1 MNYYF
6 IILGFSFLLIGYFIT
21 RVIFDLL
28 LRGFMPF
35 IPSRPWVV
43 EQLLDELELP
53 KKDAVCLAFS
63 TGRSGFF
70 HALEKRYPKNR
81 LLANEHAKF
90 PFMLAKLQ
98 AIVRS
103 TKIKFFYQRV
113 HRVNVK
119 EVDFIYCH
127 LDPEYLRGMGKKFKF
142 ECKPDTIIVSTGFNI
157 SDLEPFKIISL
168 EDRKSKFDWLSKN
181 QKLFQLKSK
190 KYKKENKAFFYRI

>member
-1 MNYYF
+1 M
-6 IILGFSFLLIGYFIT
+6 
-21 RVIFDLL
+21 L

-53 KKDAVCLAFS
+53 KEDAICIAFS

-70 HALEKRYPKNR
+70 HALERRYPKIK
-81 LLANEHAKF
+81 LFANEHAKF
-90 PFMLAKLQ
+90 PFVLAKLQ
-98 AIVRS
+98 AMVRS
-103 TKIKFFYQRV
+103 TGIKIFYERV

-119 EVDFIYCH
+119 DADFIYCH

-142 ECKPDTIIVSTGFNI
+142 ECKPDTIIVSTGFSI
-157 SDLEPFKIISL
+157 SDLEPFKIVPIK
-168 EDRKSKFDWLSKN
+168 DRRGKFDWLSKN